1 MTTSATDSEHSTKT
15 LYLAFELGWSKWKLA
30 FTVGRGQKPRVRTID
45 AGDIKAVVSEIEA
58 AKKRFR
64 LGDSC
69 RVVSC
74 YEAGR
79 DGFWLDRFLASISV
93 RNIVVGSS
101 SIEVP
106 RRRRRAKTDRL
117 DAEKLVTML
126 IRWDEGETG
135 VWSVV
140 SVPSEE
146 AEDARHLHRE
156 RRTLQEEQT
165 RLVNRIKGLLAGQG
179 VRIKTIGPDLATWL
193 RSVRLWDGSPL
204 PRGLGQQ
211 ILIENDRLQFV
222 RSQLAAVERERR
234 RLLREGERRDVEVA
248 RKLTRLR
255 AVGDSSAWTFSSE
268 LFSWRSFS
276 NRKQVG
282 SIAGLTGTP
291 YDSGSVSR
299 EQGIDKAGNKRVR
312 AVAVELRL
320 VLVAVPAAER
330 AEPLVRG
337 EVCKRRE
344 AVAQDRHRRPGA
356 QATDRAVALGGVRR
370 TARRG
375 VAEGIERTTRG

>member
-64 LGDSC
+64 LGDRC

-312 AVAVELRL
+312 AVAVELAWCWLRYQPQSALSRWYEERFANGGKRL
-320 VLVAVPAAER
+320 R
-330 AEPLVRG
+330 KIG
-337 EVCKRRE
+337 I
-344 AVAQDRHRRPGA
+344 
-356 QATDRAVALGGVRR
+356 VAL
-370 TARRG
+370 ARKLLIALWRW
-375 VAEGIERTTRG
+375 VEYDVLPEGALLKA